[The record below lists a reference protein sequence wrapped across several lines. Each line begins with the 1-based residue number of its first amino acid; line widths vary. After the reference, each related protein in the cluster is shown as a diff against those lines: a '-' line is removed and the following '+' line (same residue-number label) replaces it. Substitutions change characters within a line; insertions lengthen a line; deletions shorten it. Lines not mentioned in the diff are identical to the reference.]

1 MSNIRPNRAKQKLA
15 AGQCVHGI
23 QGLVT
28 SDMIDQ
34 IGPTEADAVWI
45 EGEHGAID
53 FEEIGDHSRACD
65 LWGKTSM
72 VRVNSHD
79 YGLIYRTLD
88 RGAQGIV
95 APHVN
100 TREQAESIVRSAK
113 FGPIVKRGMYASRQ
127 GFGVADYAR
136 VSNDHTLVVVLI
148 EDIEA
153 VQNLDEILSVEHI
166 DCFFVAP
173 HDLAQSMGHVGEVG
187 HPEVQA
193 IIVETIQRISAAGRA
208 PGAPGQSET
217 VEMYRELG
225 ARFFLAKAEEWISQG
240 IESFTK
246 QMNRRS

>member
-1 MSNIRPNRAKQKLA
+1 MSLIRPNRVKSKLA
-15 AGQCVHGI
+15 AGQNVLAI

-34 IGPTEADAVWI
+34 VGPTEADAVWI

-53 FEEIGDHSRACD
+53 FEEIGDQSRACD

-72 VRVNSHD
+72 VRVNRHD

-88 RGAQGIV
+88 RGAQGIA

-100 TREQAESIVRSAK
+100 TREQAESIVQSAK
-113 FGPIVKRGMYASRQ
+113 FGPIGKRGMYASRQ
-127 GFGVADYAR
+127 GFGVDDYPKIA
-136 VSNDHTLVVVLI
+136 NDYTLVIVLI

-153 VQNLDEILSVEHI
+153 VRNLDEILSVEHI

-173 HDLAQSMGHVGEVG
+173 NDLAQSMGHVGEVS

-193 IIVETIQRISAAGRA
+193 VISETISRISAAGRV
-208 PGAPGQSET
+208 PGAPGQAET
-217 VEMYRELG
+217 VDMYRDLG
-225 ARFFLAKAEEWISQG
+225 ARFFLAKAEEWITQG
-240 IESFTK
+240 IKSFSA
-246 QMNRRS
+246 QMNAQ